1 MAKQN
6 LTPIL
11 LIGAAAA
18 AAFFLFR
25 RKTAAREVMT
35 DEGVKVEADMTT
47 ESGAPVNFETAPDA
61 SGNDNF
67 LSKLVPVAKA
77 EVKKIVTKVKAK
89 KAAKKAAKIKT
100 LPVVTIKAKAAP
112 KNKRLTKRKRS
123 RMKGFDAMPVLY

>member
-18 AAFFLFR
+18 AAFFLFK

-35 DEGVKVEADMTT
+35 DEGVKVETDMTT
-47 ESGAPVNFETAPDA
+47 ESEAPVKFETAPDA
-61 SGNDNF
+61 SGGDNF

-77 EVKKIVTKVKAK
+77 EIKTAVQKIKAK
-89 KAAKKAAKIKT
+89 RAAKKSVKTKT
-100 LPVVTIKAKAAP
+100 LPVVKIKAKAA
-112 KNKRLTKRKRS
+112 KTKLMKRKRS